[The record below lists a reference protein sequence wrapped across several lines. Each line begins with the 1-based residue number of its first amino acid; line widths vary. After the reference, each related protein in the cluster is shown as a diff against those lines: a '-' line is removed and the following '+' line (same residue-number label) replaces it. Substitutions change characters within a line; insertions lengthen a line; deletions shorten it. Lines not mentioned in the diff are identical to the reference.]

1 MVKLEICASSI
12 ESVLEAERG
21 GATRVELC
29 DNLAEGGTTPPLSWI
44 QFSIQNTNI
53 QIFAII
59 RPRGG
64 DFLYSDNE
72 FVTMKE
78 DIIQCGKVGCHGVV
92 LGILTKEGKVDKK
105 RCSELIQLAKKYN
118 LSVTFHRAIDRTKD
132 ILEAMEDIISLGCD
146 RILTSGGK
154 ESVEEGKDVI
164 RKMIDQS
171 RGRITIMPGGGINE
185 NNIAALSKFLKTDEF
200 HGSFRTQI
208 ASKMLY
214 KNEVFESDYITMVS
228 SSEKIKEALKRVN
241 GVSLPIN
248 DSMQ

>member
-29 DNLAEGGTTPPLSWI
+29 DNLSEGGTTPPLSWI
-44 QFSIQNTNI
+44 QFSTQNTNI
-53 QIFAII
+53 QIFVII

-72 FVTMKE
+72 FITMKE
-78 DIIQCGKVGCHGVV
+78 DIIHCGKAGCHGVV

-105 RCSELIQLAKKYN
+105 RCSELIKIAKECN
-118 LSVTFHRAIDRTKD
+118 MSVTFHRAIDRTKD

-146 RILTSGGK
+146 RILTSGGR
-154 ESVEEGKDVI
+154 ESVEEGKD
-164 RKMIDQS
+164 MIKEMISQS

-185 NNIAALSKFLKTDEF
+185 NNIVALSKYLKTNEF
-200 HGSFRTQI
+200 HGSFRTEI

-214 KNEVFESDYITMVS
+214 RSEVFENDYTTMVS

-241 GVSLPIN
+241 QI
-248 DSMQ
+248 